1 MSSGATVVDDYAHH
15 PTEVAATLEAA
26 RTLGPRRVIAIFQP
40 HLFSRTARTAAEF
53 GAALAAADD
62 VVVLDIYPAREQ
74 AEDFPGVTGL
84 MVAEAAAD
92 AGAAV
97 AWMPRPAD
105 AEAYVAARARD
116 GDLVLTLGAGDV
128 DALGRALVA

>member
-1 MSSGATVVDDYAHH
+1 VVDDYAHH

-40 HLFSRTARTAAEF
+40 HLYSRTARTALEF
-53 GAALAAADD
+53 GAALAAADE
-62 VVVLDIYPAREQ
+62 VVVLDVYPARER

-92 AGAAV
+92 AGAPV
-97 AWMPRPAD
+97 AWMPRAAD
-105 AEAYVAARARD
+105 AEGYVRERARD

-128 DALGRALVA
+128 DAVGRRLVDGARS